1 MATLLS
7 TVSHLCEEGGPG
19 GVAESSPERLN
30 SVLSGSA
37 QVLGSSTVLPRLGL
51 GGAGAGGIRGSG
63 GFTLGSLTGST
74 AGPGT
79 GSSLSSLASAHLSS
93 VTPPEDSLTRLSLQD
108 PSLAPSLSALASTH
122 LAGPGAANTPPRL
135 GFSLGSLQGPA
146 PGPGSIT
153 LSALASTHLAGSGA
167 TRQDGLG
174 LSQNKIPAVPAL
186 TQPHLPILPPGPALA
201 QQAGRSPSP
210 RLEIDLMAALKVG
223 STEEVTATKP
233 AVQPVKL
240 ETLPAVEIL
249 VPLLPRPASRPRP
262 RSSLAALLTRR
273 WRRVGGSNLPR
284 PRPAPHSLPSFQFLE
299 PSPDDIV
306 KQAQTGSRAFNRP
319 AQD

>member
-19 GVAESSPERLN
+19 GVAGGGPARLN

-37 QVLGSSTVLPRLGL
+37 QVLGSPAVLPHLGL
-51 GGAGAGGIRGSG
+51 GSSGAGNGIRGSAG
-63 GFTLGSLTGST
+63 GGLTLGSLT
-74 AGPGT
+74 GPGT

-93 VTPPEDSLTRLSLQD
+93 VTPPVDSLTRLRLQD

-122 LAGPGAANTPPRL
+122 LAGAANTPPRP

-146 PGPGSIT
+146 PSPDTPS

-167 TRQDGLG
+167 TRQGGLG
-174 LSQNKIPAVPAL
+174 LSRNKIPAQLA

-210 RLEIDLMAALKVG
+210 RLEIDLMAALKV
-223 STEEVTATKP
+223 
-233 AVQPVKL
+233 
-240 ETLPAVEIL
+240 
-249 VPLLPRPASRPRP
+249 
-262 RSSLAALLTRR
+262 
-273 WRRVGGSNLPR
+273 
-284 PRPAPHSLPSFQFLE
+284 HS
-299 PSPDDIV
+299 
-306 KQAQTGSRAFNRP
+306 K
-319 AQD
+319 

>member
-19 GVAESSPERLN
+19 GVAGGGPARLN

-37 QVLGSSTVLPRLGL
+37 QVLGSPAVLPHLGL
-51 GGAGAGGIRGSG
+51 GSSGAGNGIRGSAGG
-63 GFTLGSLTGST
+63 GFTLGSLT
-74 AGPGT
+74 GPGT

-93 VTPPEDSLTRLSLQD
+93 VTPPVDSLTRLRLQD

-122 LAGPGAANTPPRL
+122 LAGAANTPPRP

-146 PGPGSIT
+146 PSPDTPS

-167 TRQDGLG
+167 TRQGGLG
-174 LSQNKIPAVPAL
+174 LSRNKIPAQLA

-210 RLEIDLMAALKVG
+210 RLEIDLMAALKVHSKYDIQPG
-223 STEEVTATKP
+223 NWEVRRC
-233 AVQPVKL
+233 
-240 ETLPAVEIL
+240 TLHTVL
-249 VPLLPRPASRPRP
+249 
-262 RSSLAALLTRR
+262 
-273 WRRVGGSNLPR
+273 
-284 PRPAPHSLPSFQFLE
+284 HSFLRFY
-299 PSPDDIV
+299 
-306 KQAQTGSRAFNRP
+306 Q
-319 AQD
+319 

>member
-1 MATLLS
+1 MAGEEADMATLLS

-19 GVAESSPERLN
+19 GVAESSPKRLN

-122 LAGPGAANTPPRL
+122 LAGA
-135 GFSLGSLQGPA
+135 
-146 PGPGSIT
+146 
-153 LSALASTHLAGSGA
+153 
-167 TRQDGLG
+167 
-174 LSQNKIPAVPAL
+174 
-186 TQPHLPILPPGPALA
+186 
-201 QQAGRSPSP
+201 
-210 RLEIDLMAALKVG
+210 DL
-223 STEEVTATKP
+223 
-233 AVQPVKL
+233 
-240 ETLPAVEIL
+240 
-249 VPLLPRPASRPRP
+249 
-262 RSSLAALLTRR
+262 
-273 WRRVGGSNLPR
+273 
-284 PRPAPHSLPSFQFLE
+284 
-299 PSPDDIV
+299 
-306 KQAQTGSRAFNRP
+306 
-319 AQD
+319 